1 MTSSLP
7 PEMGV
12 SPGPD
17 IPERERSVIQ
27 GQGDQQLSLV
37 YPVALTRRANMLGHG
52 FARYAQNCRDFRI
65 SLALGHEKHAVAL
78 AIGQNRFAQGKAMTS
93 LQPETPRGFEGE
105 CPSAMGDERNRGTF
119 SRIAACKRAGSARF
133 ARHMRWYCKATTQAL
148 LFTKSKHSVV
158 LGRER
163 NEATDVRPGEALG
176 RYVAGPMHRI
186 NHAQR
191 MGVVTFC
198 PALRVIVQ
206 PDRSIILA
214 RKLTMMGESI
224 VVEAKS
230 VGYFAEQFVEFDNRT
245 HPVRHLFQKFPK
257 RPSRHEVP
265 LRPPAVLLA
274 GLQQGAL
281 SPACGPRS
289 NFSGSEAIRLKLSNL
304 YHGSVPLQYRELPN
318 SINMS
323 EGYLPCRKVRCFDCR
338 QYTSSASSETGT

>member
-37 YPVALTRRANMLGHG
+37 DPVALTGRANMLGHRL
-52 FARYAQNCRDFRI
+52 ARYAQDCRDFRI
-65 SLALGHEKHAVAL
+65 GLALRHEQHAVAL
-78 AIGQNRFAQGKAMTS
+78 AIGQNRFARGKALTS
-93 LQPETPRGFEGE
+93 LQPETPSGFEGE
-105 CPSAMGDERNRGTF
+105 CPGAMGDERNRGTI
-119 SRIAACKRAGSARF
+119 SRIAAGKGAGSARF
-133 ARHMRWYCKATTQAL
+133 ARHVRWYSEATTQAL
-148 LFTKSKHSVV
+148 FFTKSKHSMV

-163 NEATDVRPGEALG
+163 NEATDVRPGEALCG
-176 RYVAGPMHRI
+176 DVAGPMHRI

-191 MGVVTFC
+191 MGVITFC

-224 VVEAKS
+224 IVEAKP

-245 HPVRHLFQKFPK
+245 HPVRHVFQKFPK

-289 NFSGSEAIRLKLSNL
+289 NFSGSEAIRLQLSHL
-304 YHGSVPLQYRELPN
+304 YHGSVPLQYREPTN
-318 SINMS
+318 SIIMS
-323 EGYLPCRKVRCFDCR
+323 EGYLSCRTVRCFDCR
-338 QYTSSASSETGT
+338 QFKISASSETLT